1 MKRVLLIAVI
11 SLHCS
16 GCAMIVSKAASG
28 FSENLSAAILNQD
41 DPAIVRD
48 GIPTLLL
55 TMDSFIEGNPDDP
68 QLLSAGA
75 MLYATYGAV
84 FAEDSVRASRL
95 TTRAR
100 RYALHAMCE
109 TYESAC
115 TWPDTNYDEFIA
127 SLHGIKTKDADM
139 LFTYGLAS
147 LAYLRAHSSNFDSL
161 AELPEIQAL
170 FYHYLDISGD
180 EVNSSVYTYM
190 GIMLSLLPPSLG
202 GEPEKAKAYFE
213 RAIAESGGHDLNAKV
228 EYAKGYAMLLY
239 ERELHDRLLNEVLT
253 ADPHQDG
260 FVLSNVMAQ
269 EEAAKLLA
277 EADDYF

>member
-1 MKRVLLIAVI
+1 ML
-11 SLHCS
+11 
-16 GCAMIVSKAASG
+16 VSNAATG
-28 FSENLSAAILNQD
+28 FSENLSAAVLNQD
-41 DPAIVRD
+41 DPEIVRD

-55 TMDSFIEGNPDDP
+55 TLDSFIEGSPDDP
-68 QLLSAGA
+68 QLLAAGA
-75 MLYATYGAV
+75 TLYATYGAV
-84 FAEDSVRASRL
+84 FADDAERASRL
-95 TTRAR
+95 TARAR

-115 TWPDTNYDEFIA
+115 TWPDTNYDEFVA
-127 SLHGIKTKDADM
+127 SLHGIGPKDADM

-147 LAYLRAHSSNFDSL
+147 LAYLRAHSSSYDSL

-213 RAIAESGGHDLNAKV
+213 RAIAESDGHDLNAKV

-239 ERELHDRLLNEVLT
+239 ERELHDRLLNEVLQ
-253 ADPHQDG
+253 ADPYQDG

-269 EEAAKLLA
+269 EEAATLLA